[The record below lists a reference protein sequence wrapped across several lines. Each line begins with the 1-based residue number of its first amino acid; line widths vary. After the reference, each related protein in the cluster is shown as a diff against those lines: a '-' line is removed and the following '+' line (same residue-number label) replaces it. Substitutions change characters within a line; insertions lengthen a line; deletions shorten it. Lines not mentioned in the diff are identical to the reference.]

1 MKGKRLMMNNDK
13 RLILY
18 KQLGL
23 TKDSLEKLINI
34 GSYLKPIEEHKGIP
48 TSKRKMKWGINDE

>member
-1 MKGKRLMMNNDK
+1 MNNDK